1 MPAKMDNQY
10 FGKYFERC
18 IVEAIN
24 QTGTILNPADFDD
37 TNGYDFSQDEI
48 NTINTQAKKVAD
60 YLGYTEKA
68 THIGNHTSIETGD
81 IQLGNSKVEIKR
93 VSAGRGTY
101 HNTSIYYFERFGFD
115 FKEYMTKAGLYEAIE
130 TYFPEVKVSRKNNS
144 PVNQAT
150 SSQIRHSGNE
160 EGNNKILE
168 ADKKARKLFI
178 KDLADF
184 FKNNKE
190 ATNTFFQD
198 MINKL
203 KINDN
208 EYHCPDRIIVYNYEK
223 DTIDELNMSD
233 YNTLNQVSNTDFA
246 LIIGNLRLQIGW
258 QNGNGLNN
266 PTIRVFLN

>member
-24 QTGTILNPADFDD
+24 QTGTILNPVDFDD

-115 FKEYMTKAGLYEAIE
+115 FK
-130 TYFPEVKVSRKNNS
+130 V
-144 PVNQAT
+144 
-150 SSQIRHSGNE
+150 
-160 EGNNKILE
+160 
-168 ADKKARKLFI
+168 
-178 KDLADF
+178 
-184 FKNNKE
+184 
-190 ATNTFFQD
+190 
-198 MINKL
+198 
-203 KINDN
+203 
-208 EYHCPDRIIVYNYEK
+208 
-223 DTIDELNMSD
+223 
-233 YNTLNQVSNTDFA
+233 
-246 LIIGNLRLQIGW
+246 
-258 QNGNGLNN
+258 
-266 PTIRVFLN
+266 

>member
-115 FKEYMTKAGLYEAIE
+115 FKEYMTKA
-130 TYFPEVKVSRKNNS
+130 
-144 PVNQAT
+144 
-150 SSQIRHSGNE
+150 
-160 EGNNKILE
+160 E

-208 EYHCPDRIIVYNYEK
+208 EYHCPDRIVVYNYEK

>member
-1 MPAKMDNQY
+1 MDNQY

-60 YLGYTEKA
+60 YLGYAEKA

-115 FKEYMTKAGLYEAIE
+115 FKEYMAKAGLYEAIE

-144 PVNQAT
+144 PVNQAI
-150 SSQIRHSGNE
+150 SRRQ
-160 EGNNKILE
+160 
-168 ADKKARKLFI
+168 
-178 KDLADF
+178 
-184 FKNNKE
+184 
-190 ATNTFFQD
+190 
-198 MINKL
+198 
-203 KINDN
+203 
-208 EYHCPDRIIVYNYEK
+208 
-223 DTIDELNMSD
+223 
-233 YNTLNQVSNTDFA
+233 
-246 LIIGNLRLQIGW
+246 
-258 QNGNGLNN
+258 
-266 PTIRVFLN
+266 